1 MYNSSGALSLGSLDF
16 SRHHAPAVVSSTP
29 TNLVL
34 TNLTADFSAQLN
46 TSGELADLQLNYRLG
61 NLVSDKTQI
70 SDMALEM
77 ELANFSVA
85 FKI

>member
-1 MYNSSGALSLGSLDF
+1 M
-16 SRHHAPAVVSSTP
+16 VSSTP

-70 SDMALEM
+70 GQGLEM

-85 FKI
+85 FNRAIKI